1 MTRKELHTELNK
13 IEIFIEV
20 LRDFVEK
27 PLCGCISHM
36 GGFNEKFKTENTE
49 LLNTLI
55 KLKYYLTPFKKKSD
69 AALETIVYQPVN
81 VYR

>member
-20 LRDFVEK
+20 LSDLVEK
-27 PLCGCISHM
+27 PICRCISHM
-36 GGFNEKFKTENTE
+36 NGFNEQFQTDNTKQ
-49 LLNTLI
+49 LNALV

-69 AALETIVYQPVN
+69 AVLETIVYQSVD